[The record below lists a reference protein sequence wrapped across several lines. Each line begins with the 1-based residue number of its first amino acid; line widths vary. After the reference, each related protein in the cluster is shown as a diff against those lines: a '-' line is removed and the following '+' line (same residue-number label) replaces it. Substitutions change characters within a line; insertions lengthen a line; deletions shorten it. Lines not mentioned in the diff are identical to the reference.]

1 MKLSLPRIYNHGP
14 PPIMVINS
22 NVRNILDLRNYSYSE
37 NIPKTILTELY
48 INRKLSQQKIANVF
62 NVQHDTIRRWLDRLD
77 IPVRSQGDSVSLAI
91 SRYHKSPFSGDLS
104 EKAYMLG
111 LRYGDI
117 SAQRHGRSIRV
128 QTGSTHPAL
137 LELFESVFSRYG
149 KINKYPKISKN
160 NKLYE
165 WEYSWCIYSDVNK
178 SFDFMLDKPK
188 RIPEWII
195 ENDKLF
201 YSFLSGYFDAE
212 GCIFIDYVKGN
223 GSKLVWTV
231 RSTDKHTL
239 EDIHNFLIKA
249 GFSAKFRL
257 AKEADGIE
265 YNKDYWSITVCTKNQ
280 VLDILRSMKLK
291 HSEKIMK
298 HKLALDLI
306 NTNWK
311 NASEKIVEL
320 RNKIKNE
327 VRECVESAEKC
338 YMKQHS

>member
-1 MKLSLPRIYNHGP
+1 
-14 PPIMVINS
+14 
-22 NVRNILDLRNYSYSE
+22 
-37 NIPKTILTELY
+37 
-48 INRKLSQQKIANVF
+48 
-62 NVQHDTIRRWLDRLD
+62 
-77 IPVRSQGDSVSLAI
+77 
-91 SRYHKSPFSGDLS
+91 
-104 EKAYMLG
+104 
-111 LRYGDI
+111 
-117 SAQRHGRSIRV
+117 
-128 QTGSTHPAL
+128 
-137 LELFESVFSRYG
+137 
-149 KINKYPKISKN
+149 
-160 NKLYE
+160 
-165 WEYSWCIYSDVNK
+165 
-178 SFDFMLDKPK
+178 MLDKPK